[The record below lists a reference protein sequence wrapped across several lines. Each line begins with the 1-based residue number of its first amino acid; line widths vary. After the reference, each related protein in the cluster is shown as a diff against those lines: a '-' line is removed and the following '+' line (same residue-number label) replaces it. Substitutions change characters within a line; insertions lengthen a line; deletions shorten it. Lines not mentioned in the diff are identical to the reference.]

1 MHITKSSILPF
12 FPQLELFLFI
22 VSFHNCSATDV
33 YRNNHTKQG
42 MKTGR
47 VIPSK
52 TSNISKIIT
61 SIDYK
66 HIYRLSSDGQ

>member
-1 MHITKSSILPF
+1 MHKTKSTISPF

-22 VSFHNCSATDV
+22 VSFHNFSATDL
-33 YRNNHTKQG
+33 YRDNHTKQG

-52 TSNISKIIT
+52 TSNTLVKGLNQKQT
-61 SIDYK
+61 FK
-66 HIYRLSSDGQ
+66 